1 MSDEIRSNLMRN
13 LIFLAPALLLAGAAT
28 AQSNSSSAGTSS
40 PTNRDVTAGT
50 TSSGTSGDGAIGV
63 SGTADA
69 AAANGGTASTDAN
82 ARFNTANNTARQRS
96 TATAR
101 DDDERARSRSM
112 TNVKPNGDVRSN
124 SMTIYKQRGEKPV
137 ITRDRT
143 VNGEP
148 K

>member
-1 MSDEIRSNLMRN
+1 MRSLF
-13 LIFLAPALLLAGAAT
+13 LLAPALLVAGAAS
-28 AQSNSSSAGTSS
+28 AQVNTGSAGTSS
-40 PTNRDVTAGT
+40 PTTGDVSAGT
-50 TSSGTSGDGAIGV
+50 TSGGMSGDGAVGV

-69 AAANGGTASTDAN
+69 AAANGGTVATNGS
-82 ARFNTANNTARQRS
+82 ARFNTHNNTARQRS

-112 TNVKPNGDVRSN
+112 TNVTPKGDVRSN

-137 ITRDRT
+137 ISRERT